1 MRRNGPVEIYQ
12 EMRAERDVLKAE
24 NLRLREALDDLAAWC
39 PKLAAKRAK
48 GCGVAS
54 QQHVDARENARALL
68 RELGRIL

>member
-12 EMRAERDVLKAE
+12 ETRAERDVLKAE
-24 NLRLREALDDLAAWC
+24 NLRLREALDDLSAWC
-39 PKLAAKRAK
+39 PKQAAKRAQ

-54 QQHVDARENARALL
+54 EQHVKAREDARALL